1 MKKLFALILAMAMLL
16 TLAACAASPET
27 TVAPSEADQAS
38 TPGTTQQSAEDPYFV
53 GYAAPGLSSEFNMMI
68 YDGLNKF
75 AAEEGVR
82 LETLSCEGDVAKQIE
97 HIETFITM
105 GVDCILVFPVDAG
118 SCTDALIRARQAGI
132 KVVTADVNVGR
143 DAYDLA
149 YSYSE
154 EALGKAC
161 ARAAAAWID
170 QTFPDAAPGS
180 VTCAIIGAGFSEQA
194 LARGDYQATVTEY
207 TDKANLVEVY
217 NVGLENFATL
227 SEQYTQVIL
236 QNYPDIACI
245 ISFTDTLALIA
256 DEIIMQT
263 DMDISKIGQFT
274 VDLSKNGF
282 DAITASKDNKSTI
295 RGTVGFPDICEHLF
309 NMVMG
314 RIETDENGICF
325 LEPSTV
331 TADDIDTYSYLYY

>member
-1 MKKLFALILAMAMLL
+1 MKKLLAMLL
-16 TLAACAASPET
+16 ALTMLFTVTACST
-27 TVAPSEADQAS
+27 TNDDDSGK
-38 TPGTTQQSAEDPYFV
+38 TEDDAYFI

-68 YDGLNKF
+68 YDGLT
-75 AAEEGVR
+75 ALAEEEGVR

-105 GVDCILVFPVDAG
+105 GVDCILIFPVDPG
-118 SCTDALIRARQAGI
+118 SCTDALVRAREAGI
-132 KVVTADVNVGR
+132 KVVTSDINVGEE
-143 DAYDLA
+143 AFDLA
-149 YSYSE
+149 YNYSE

-161 ARAAAAWID
+161 AQAAAEWID
-170 QTFPDAAPGS
+170 ATFPDASPGS
-180 VTCAIIGAGFSEQA
+180 VTCAIIGAGFSEQS
-194 LARGDYQATVTEY
+194 LARGEYQSTVTEY

-263 DMDISKIGQFT
+263 DKDISKIGQFT

-282 DAITASKDNKSTI
+282 DAISASRNNESTI
-295 RGTVGFPDICEHLF
+295 RGTAGFPDICQHLF

-314 RIETDENGICF
+314 RIAVDENGVCF
-325 LEPSTV
+325 LDPSII
-331 TADDIDTYSYLYY
+331 TADTIDDYSYLYY

>member
-1 MKKLFALILAMAMLL
+1 MKKLLALILALAMVFA
-16 TLAACAASPET
+16 LAACGTSSVPAESTSPE
-27 TVAPSEADQAS
+27 APAEE
-38 TPGTTQQSAEDPYFV
+38 AEDPYFI
-53 GYAAPGLSSEFNMMI
+53 GYVAPGLSSEFNMMI
-68 YDGLNKF
+68 YDGLNAL
-75 AAEEGVR
+75 AAEEGVK

-105 GVDCILVFPVDAG
+105 GVDCILIFPVDPG
-118 SCTDALIRARQAGI
+118 SCTDALVRAREAGI
-132 KVVTADVNVGR
+132 KVVTADVNVGAE
-143 DAYDLA
+143 AYDLA

-161 ARAAAAWID
+161 AQAAAEWID
-170 QTFPDAAPGS
+170 ATFPDAEPGS

-207 TDKANLVEVY
+207 TDKANLVEIY

-263 DMDISKIGQFT
+263 DKDISKIGQFT

-282 DAITASKDNKSTI
+282 DAISASKNNESTI
-295 RGTVGFPDICEHLF
+295 RGTAGFPDVCEHLF

-314 RIETDENGICF
+314 RIEVDENGICF
-325 LEPSTV
+325 LEPSIV
-331 TADDIDTYSYLYY
+331 TAANIDDYSYLYY

>member
-1 MKKLFALILAMAMLL
+1 MKKFLALILVLTMLF
-16 TLAACAASPET
+16 TLVACASSPAPAESTSPE
-27 TVAPSEADQAS
+27 APEKE
-38 TPGTTQQSAEDPYFV
+38 AEDPYFV
-53 GYAAPGLSSEFNMMI
+53 GYVAPGLSSEFNMMI
-68 YDGLNKF
+68 YDGLNAL
-75 AAEEGVR
+75 AAEEGVK

-105 GVDCILVFPVDAG
+105 GVDCILIFPVDPA
-118 SCTDALIRARQAGI
+118 SCTDALVKAREAGI
-132 KVVTADVNVGR
+132 KVVSADVNVGAE
-143 DAYDLA
+143 AYDVA

-161 ARAAAAWID
+161 AKAAAEWID
-170 QTFPDAAPGS
+170 ATFPDAEPGS
-180 VTCAIIGAGFSEQA
+180 VTCAIIGAGFSEQS

-207 TDKANLVEVY
+207 TDKANLVEIY

-263 DMDISKIGQFT
+263 DKDISKIGQFT

-282 DAITASKDNKSTI
+282 DAISASRNNDSTI
-295 RGTVGFPDICEHLF
+295 RGTAGFPDVCEHLF

-314 RIETDENGICF
+314 RVECDENGICF

-331 TADDIDTYSYLYY
+331 TAANIDDYSYLYY